1 MYVLKKRKKKIQLQ
15 DTAFAVCKFE
25 KVFANPGACSCI
37 CRTGSKSVNAVQLMK
52 Q

>member
-1 MYVLKKRKKKIQLQ
+1 MHFKKKKKKKKLQ
-15 DTAFAVCKFE
+15 DTAFAVRKFE
-25 KVFANPGACSCI
+25 KVFANPGACCCI